1 MPRSM
6 SQIASTGTRLAGR
19 ARRPALTEPEEA
31 VAADAGREPRAR
43 RRSLKK
49 VPWLIAIPAV
59 AVLIGLRF
67 LPSIIGGTYAF
78 TSWNGA
84 GTDATWI
91 GLENF
96 RTILSDPTTSNALVH
111 TFQLAGLLVV
121 ICNVL
126 GLLLALGLR
135 KQLKT
140 RNLMR
145 ALFFLPFA
153 LSHLATGYI
162 WQYIF
167 QYSGPLNSLLA
178 AVGLESWQRV
188 WLADPTFAIYTIL
201 VVLVW
206 QYTGLTMVIY
216 LAGLEGIPDELHD
229 AAAVDGASP
238 WLKFRKVTLPLLAP
252 AITISVTLTLIF
264 GLGAFDQVLSMTGG
278 GPVNATQTLATQVWQ
293 NTFVY
298 GRFGYGSALALIL
311 TALVAVLSIAQV
323 SLLRYREARL

>member
-1 MPRSM
+1 MVESAR
-6 SQIASTGTRLAGR
+6 ATRGR
-19 ARRPALTEPEEA
+19 RK
-31 VAADAGREPRAR
+31 
-43 RRSLKK
+43 SLNK
-49 VPWLIAIPAV
+49 VPWLIALPAV
-59 AVLIGLRF
+59 VALLGLRF
-67 LPSIIGGTYAF
+67 VPSIIGGTYAF
-78 TSWNGA
+78 TDWDGGGA
-84 GTDATWI
+84 GASWI
-91 GLENF
+91 GFGNF
-96 RTILSDPTTSNALVH
+96 VAIFRDPTTSNALVH

-126 GLLLALGLR
+126 GLLLAMSLR
-135 KQLKT
+135 AAFKT

-145 ALFFLPFA
+145 AMFFLPFA

-167 QYSGPLNSLLA
+167 QYSGPINRILGA
-178 AVGLESWQRV
+178 MGLETWQKV
-188 WLADPTFAIYTIL
+188 WLADPHWAIYTIL

-229 AAAVDGASP
+229 AVAVDGASP

-252 AITISVTLTLIF
+252 AITVSGTLTLIY

-278 GPVNATQTLATQVWQ
+278 GPVNATETLATQVWQ

-311 TALVAVLSIAQV
+311 TGLVAILSIAQV
-323 SLLRYREARL
+323 SLLRYQETRL

>member
-1 MPRSM
+1 MVEPVNE
-6 SQIASTGTRLAGR
+6 
-19 ARRPALTEPEEA
+19 RR
-31 VAADAGREPRAR
+31 G
-43 RRSLKK
+43 RRSSLRK

-59 AVLIGLRF
+59 AALIGLRF
-67 LPSIIGGTYAF
+67 VPSMIGGTYAF
-78 TSWNGA
+78 TDWNGA
-84 GTDATWI
+84 GADATWI
-91 GLENF
+91 GFENF

-121 ICNVL
+121 IGNVF
-126 GLLLALGLR
+126 GLLLAMGLR
-135 KQLKT
+135 KQLKS
-140 RNLMR
+140 RNLLR
-145 ALFFLPFA
+145 AMFFLPFA

-167 QYSGPLNSLLA
+167 QYSGPLNAALA

-323 SLLRYREARL
+323 SLLRYRETRL

>member
-1 MPRSM
+1 MVDPVNE
-6 SQIASTGTRLAGR
+6 
-19 ARRPALTEPEEA
+19 RR
-31 VAADAGREPRAR
+31 G
-43 RRSLKK
+43 RRSSLRK

-59 AVLIGLRF
+59 AALIGLRF
-67 LPSIIGGTYAF
+67 VPSMIGGTYAF
-78 TSWNGA
+78 TDWNGA
-84 GTDATWI
+84 GADATWI
-91 GLENF
+91 GFENF

-121 ICNVL
+121 IGNVF
-126 GLLLALGLR
+126 GLLLAMGLR
-135 KQLKT
+135 KQLKS
-140 RNLMR
+140 RNLLR
-145 ALFFLPFA
+145 AMFFLPFA

-167 QYSGPLNSLLA
+167 QYSGPLNAALA

-252 AITISVTLTLIF
+252 AITVSVTLTLIF

-323 SLLRYREARL
+323 SLLRYRETRL

>member
-1 MPRSM
+1 MVDQVSGPR
-6 SQIASTGTRLAGR
+6 GR
-19 ARRPALTEPEEA
+19 
-31 VAADAGREPRAR
+31 G
-43 RRSLKK
+43 RSLNK
-49 VPWLIAIPAV
+49 VPWLIALPAV
-59 AVLIGLRF
+59 AALIGLRF
-67 LPSIIGGTYAF
+67 LPSIVGGTFAF
-78 TSWNGA
+78 TDWNGA
-84 GTDATWI
+84 DANWI
-91 GLENF
+91 GFDNF
-96 RTILSDPTTSNALVH
+96 FAIFRDPTTSNALVH

-126 GLLLALGLR
+126 GLMLAMSLR
-135 KQLKT
+135 TAFKT

-145 ALFFLPFA
+145 AMFFLPFA

-167 QYSGPLNSLLA
+167 QYSGPLNRILGA
-178 AVGLESWQRV
+178 AGLESWQLV
-188 WLADPTFAIYTIL
+188 WLADPNWAIYTIL

-229 AAAVDGASP
+229 AVAMDGASP

-252 AITISVTLTLIF
+252 AITVSATLTLIY

-278 GPVNATQTLATQVWQ
+278 GPVNATETLATQVWQ

-311 TALVAVLSIAQV
+311 TGLVAILSIAQV
-323 SLLRYREARL
+323 SLLRYQETRL